1 MPQTKPFRIGY
12 GILLAFL
19 IIFVGTKIS
28 FIFRPLVVL
37 VQTLFFPF
45 LLAGVLYYLFRP
57 VVRFFEKRG
66 VARIYSILL
75 IYLLF
80 VGLMILSVFLIG
92 SPLQEQVTRLVE
104 NSDDLIAK
112 LGDSL
117 VKLKKNPYVG
127 KYFEQQ
133 SLESLTQDITDYLSS
148 SASIIFSN
156 IANFIGVLTN
166 IIIVFVT
173 VPFILFYM
181 LKDGETAPKQVL
193 RFLPSTQRTEGKR
206 ILADMDQAISSFIQ
220 GQVLVSLCIGVLTY
234 IGYLIIRLDY
244 SLILALVTML
254 TNVIPFIGPLMGA
267 IPALIVGIIDSPWM
281 ALKVLIVIVVV
292 QQLDSNFISPQVMGR
307 TLKIH
312 PLTIILL
319 LLVAGSLGGFLGL
332 LLAVPTYAVLKVVV
346 SHTYRLILLR
356 TRRNEKNT
364 ESDTK

>member
-1 MPQTKPFRIGY
+1 MPQTKPFQIGY

-28 FIFRPLVVL
+28 FIFTPLVVL

-80 VGLMILSVFLIG
+80 VGLMILAVFLIG
-92 SPLQEQVTRLVE
+92 SPLQEQVTRLVA
-104 NSDDLIAK
+104 NTDDLIEK
-112 LGDSL
+112 LGNNL
-117 VKLKKNPYVG
+117 VKLKQNPYLG
-127 KYFEQQ
+127 QYFEQQ
-133 SLESLTQDITDYLSS
+133 NLESMTQDITDYLSS
-148 SASIIFSN
+148 SASVIFAN

-166 IIIVFVT
+166 IIVVFVT
-173 VPFILFYM
+173 VPFILFYL
-181 LKDGETAPKQVL
+181 LKDGEKAPKQVL
-193 RFLPSTQRTEGKR
+193 RLLPSAQRAGGKR
-206 ILADMDQAISSFIQ
+206 ILDDMDQAISSFIQ
-220 GQVLVSLCIGVLTY
+220 GQVLVSLCVGILTY
-234 IGYLIIRLDY
+234 IGYLIIGLDY
-244 SLILALVTML
+244 SLILALVTTL

-267 IPALIVGIIDSPWM
+267 IPALIVGIIGSPWM

-307 TLKIH
+307 SLKIH

-346 SHTYRLILLR
+346 SHTYRLIRLR
-356 TRRNEKNT
+356 NRRNGEKNEQ
-364 ESDTK
+364 ESE